1 MLKYKSK
8 KASQFT
14 LIELLTVISVISILV
29 SMLMPSIRNA
39 VESTKRAVCGSNL
52 SQISKAAYM
61 YLGDYDDNLV
71 SPHTRNRDG
80 YAPAWILA
88 SKWNFDKN
96 VELSP
101 LWSYIGNKTIF
112 RCLNETR
119 DTRLGNGNYKRSFSM
134 NHSLLNYN
142 KLGMINKTSSTLHLL
157 EEEDP
162 RGTNQGSFMV
172 GNQRRWVDWPAN
184 NHGNKRIPLSFIDGH
199 VESYSFIDSNTSQLS
214 WFWSNSGYSDRIR
227 FIQMADPNQ

>member
-1 MLKYKSK
+1 MVKNKSK
-8 KASQFT
+8 KYYNFT
-14 LIELLTVISVISILV
+14 LIELLITISIIGILV
-29 SMLMPSIRNA
+29 SLLLPSIHNA
-39 VESTKRAVCGSNL
+39 RESTQRAVCGSNL
-52 SQISKAAYM
+52 SQLSKATYM

-71 SPHTRNRDG
+71 SPDTRNRDG

-88 SKWNFDKN
+88 SKWKFDKN

-101 LWSYIGNKTIF
+101 LWSYVENKTVF

-119 DTRLGNGNYKRSFSM
+119 DTRLGNGDYKRSFAM

-162 RGTNQGSFMV
+162 RGTNIGTFMV
-172 GNQRRWVDWPAN
+172 GNKTRWIDWPAN
-184 NHGNKRIPLSFIDGH
+184 NHGNKRIPLNFIDGH
-199 VESYSFIDSNTSQLS
+199 VESYSFMDSNTSQIS
-214 WFWSNSGYSDRIR
+214 WFWSNTGYSDRIK